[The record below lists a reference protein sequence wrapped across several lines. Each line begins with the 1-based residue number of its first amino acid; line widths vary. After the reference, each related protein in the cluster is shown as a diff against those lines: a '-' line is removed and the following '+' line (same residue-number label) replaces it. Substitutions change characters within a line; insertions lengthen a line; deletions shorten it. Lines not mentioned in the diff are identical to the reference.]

1 MQVEETMKFEKEM
14 KIIEKGTEEIISI
27 KQMQAKLE
35 KAEEENRPLRI
46 KYGIDPTGYDVH
58 IGHLVPIRKMREFQ
72 DLGHTG
78 VIIIGDFTAQIG
90 DPTGRDESRPAL
102 TKQQVKKNAEKY
114 MEQLYTVLDKDKT
127 EIRWQ
132 SEWFQDM
139 GMADVLKMLGKFTL
153 AQFMAHDTFRKRFEQ
168 GLSLGMHELMYPVLQ
183 AYDSVAVKADVELG
197 ATEQKFNILAGRD
210 MQRYFGMSQQVAVL
224 SPILMGTDGQS
235 KMSKSLNNYI
245 AVFDTPKEKYG
256 KTMSIPDEL
265 IVNYFKYATM
275 IDPEELE
282 QIELQ
287 LQEGKVNPKNIKQCL
302 AREIVALYHG
312 QETAKKAEEEFN
324 LIFKKK
330 DIPDEIPEHK
340 ITEKQRII
348 DVLAASGTCK
358 SVGEA
363 KRMIK
368 QNAVSIDGEK
378 VKDKFA
384 EIDKE
389 VVIKVGK
396 RRFIKVVK

>member
-1 MQVEETMKFEKEM
+1 
-14 KIIEKGTEEIISI
+14 G
-27 KQMQAKLE
+27 
-35 KAEEENRPLRI
+35 
-46 KYGIDPTGYDVH
+46 
-58 IGHLVPIRKMREFQ
+58 
-72 DLGHTG
+72 
-78 VIIIGDFTAQIG
+78 
-90 DPTGRDESRPAL
+90 
-102 TKQQVKKNAEKY
+102 
-114 MEQLYTVLDKDKT
+114 ME
-127 EIRWQ
+127 
-132 SEWFQDM
+132 
-139 GMADVLKMLGKFTL
+139 DVLKILGKFTL
-153 AQFMAHDTFRKRFEQ
+153 AQFMAHDTFRKRVEQ
-168 GLSLGMHELMYPVLQ
+168 GLSLGMHELMYPLLQ

-210 MQRYFGMSQQVAVL
+210 MQRYFGMSQQVAIL
-224 SPILMGTDGQS
+224 SPILMGTDGQN
-235 KMSKSLNNYI
+235 KMSKSMNNYI

-265 IVNYFKYATM
+265 IINYFKYATM

-282 QIELQ
+282 QIEKQ
-287 LQEGKVNPKNIKQCL
+287 LQEGKVNPKDIKQRL

-312 QETAKKAEEEFN
+312 QEAAQKAEEEFN

-330 DIPDEIPEHK
+330 EIPDEIPEYK

-348 DVLAASGTCK
+348 DILAAGGICK

-368 QNAVSIDGEK
+368 QNAVSVDGEK

-384 EIDKE
+384 EIDRE
-389 VVIKVGK
+389 AVIKVGK

>member
-1 MQVEETMKFEKEM
+1 
-14 KIIEKGTEEIISI
+14 
-27 KQMQAKLE
+27 
-35 KAEEENRPLRI
+35 
-46 KYGIDPTGYDVH
+46 
-58 IGHLVPIRKMREFQ
+58 
-72 DLGHTG
+72 
-78 VIIIGDFTAQIG
+78 
-90 DPTGRDESRPAL
+90 
-102 TKQQVKKNAEKY
+102 
-114 MEQLYTVLDKDKT
+114 KDKT
-127 EIRWQ
+127 EVRWQ

-139 GMADVLKMLGKFTL
+139 GMDDVLRILGKFTL

-210 MQRYFGMSQQVAVL
+210 MQRYFGMPQQVAIL
-224 SPILMGTDGQS
+224 LPILMGTDGQN

-275 IDPEELE
+275 IDPKELE
-282 QIELQ
+282 QIQTQ
-287 LQEGKVNPKNIKQCL
+287 LQVGNVNPKNIKQRL

-312 QETAKKAEEEFN
+312 WEVAKKAEEEFN

-330 DIPDEIPEHK
+330 EIPDEIPEYK

-348 DVLAASGTCK
+348 DVLAASGTCQ
-358 SVGEA
+358 SIGEA
-363 KRMIK
+363 KRMVK
-368 QNAVSIDGEK
+368 QNAVSVDGDK

-389 VVIKVGK
+389 AVIKVGK